1 MSEKH
6 HFRKVFKSDH
16 LGVADL
22 EDYIEEGRKLIFT
35 IKEVRQFRGEYINGK
50 MIGRISVAGK
60 DIDANIAYF
69 VEPNVKPLVLNATN
83 SKIVKGFAGGSPFVE
98 DWQNIPIELYIDE
111 NVKMKGE
118 VVTGVRIKPIKPTI
132 EKVKPAFTEAQFEK
146 AKAAKATTEKIKQA
160 YTITPEIEAQWNK
173 YNSAQ

>member
-35 IKEVRQFRGEYINGK
+35 IKEVRQEMNAL
-50 MIGRISVAGK
+50 VAGNRGNY
-60 DIDANIAYF
+60 NIAYF
-69 VEPNVKPLVLNATN
+69 VEPGVKPWVLNAGN

-98 DWQNIPIELYIDE
+98 DWRNIPVELIIDE
-111 NVKMKGE
+111 TVKMKG
-118 VVTGVRIKPIKPTI
+118 VQVGGIKIKPIKPTI
-132 EKVKPAFTEAQFEK
+132 EKVKPAFTEALFEK
-146 AKAAKATTEKIKQA
+146 AKAANTTLERIKQS
-160 YTITPEIEAQWNK
+160 YTITPEIEQAWNK
-173 YNSAQ
+173 HNSAQ

>member
-1 MSEKH
+1 MEKH

-35 IKEVRQFRGEYINGK
+35 IKEVRQEMNAL
-50 MIGRISVAGK
+50 VAGNRGNY
-60 DIDANIAYF
+60 NIAYF
-69 VEPNVKPLVLNATN
+69 VEPNVKPWVLNAGN

-98 DWQNIPIELYIDE
+98 DWRNIPVELMIDE
-111 NVKMKGE
+111 TVKMKG
-118 VVTGVRIKPIKPTI
+118 VQVGGIKIKPIKPTI
-132 EKVKPAFTEAQFEK
+132 EKVKPAFTEAMFEK
-146 AKAAKATTEKIKQA
+146 AKAAKTTTERIKQS
-160 YTITPEIEAQWNK
+160 YSVTPEIEAKWNT

>member
-35 IKEVRQFRGEYINGK
+35 IKEVRQEMNAL
-50 MIGRISVAGK
+50 VAGNRGNY
-60 DIDANIAYF
+60 NIAYF
-69 VEPNVKPLVLNATN
+69 TESGVKPWVLNAGN
-83 SKIVKGFAGGSPFVE
+83 SRIVKSFSGGSPFVE
-98 DWQNIPIELYIDE
+98 DWNNIPVELMIDE
-111 NVKMKGE
+111 TVKMKG
-118 VVTGVRIKPIKPTI
+118 VQVGGIKIKPIKPNI

-146 AKAAKATTEKIKQA
+146 AKAAKATIDKIKQV
-160 YTITPEIEAQWNK
+160 YSVTPEIEAKWNK
-173 YNSAQ
+173 YNSGQ